1 MRKPKAVT
9 PWLRPFFDSGE
20 ILGMIWT
27 PLREPRE
34 ADEGQDPQQ
43 RGTTLSAERG
53 TEGAKQRE
61 IQAKAWGQRAGMMR
75 KGGVPAFVNS
85 GGMAPFGLLPP
96 SSASVRHLQPR
107 TAPTVQPGSAG

>member
-43 RGTTLSAERG
+43 RGTTQQDQRGGAQRGPNKERFR
-53 TEGAKQRE
+53 QRLGGKG
-61 IQAKAWGQRAGMMR
+61 QA
-75 KGGVPAFVNS
+75 
-85 GGMAPFGLLPP
+85 
-96 SSASVRHLQPR
+96 
-107 TAPTVQPGSAG
+107 